1 MERKRVTSASHKSD
15 AIKKQ
20 VIDFLMQGYSTQ
32 KAMDAVGRSVKTYEY
47 YRKVDPSF
55 ALAVDKVRSMTARG
69 EIGNTRGEVPPFPEF
84 SEKYLGTKVFKHQ
97 EHWIDLLE
105 SREPKDLHPS
115 ITYEQGAQDLLI
127 VNTPPEHAKSTN
139 QNHDCVQDTGYG
151 AKVPALHKEQTNTS

>member
-55 ALAVDKVRSMTARG
+55 ALTYWRV
-69 EIGNTRGEVPPFPEF
+69 EN
-84 SEKYLGTKVFKHQ
+84 
-97 EHWIDLLE
+97 
-105 SREPKDLHPS
+105 PKIYTL
-115 ITYEQGAQDLLI
+115 Q
-127 VNTPPEHAKSTN
+127 
-139 QNHDCVQDTGYG
+139 
-151 AKVPALHKEQTNTS
+151 

>member
-69 EIGNTRGEVPPFPEF
+69 EIGNVRGEVPPFPEF

-115 ITYEQGAQDLLI
+115 ITYEQGAQDLL
-127 VNTPPEHAKSTN
+127 
-139 QNHDCVQDTGYG
+139 Y
-151 AKVPALHKEQTNTS
+151 